1 MARRVSDLFII
12 GAGGHGKVV
21 AETAEATG
29 DWESILFLDDDFLR
43 LNGSMRWPVANPDEF
58 SDKLKDA
65 SAVIAIGNSGKRLA
79 LLDEVSAA
87 GCMLPVLRHP
97 AAWISPSAVFEEGAV
112 VFAGAVIQAETRLG
126 RGVIINTLAG
136 VDHDCVLGDGVHIC
150 PGAHLAGNVTV
161 GEKSWLGIGCSIKQ
175 GIRVGRNVTI
185 GAGAVVI
192 NDVADSLTVVGCPAR
207 PVGADE

>member
-1 MARRVSDLFII
+1 MTELFIF

-29 DWESILFLDDDFLR
+29 GWESIRFLDDDFLR
-43 LNGSMRWPVANPDEF
+43 LNGSLHWPVANPDEF
-58 SDKLKDA
+58 SDKLRGA

-87 GCMLPVLRHP
+87 GGMLPVLLHP
-97 AAWISPSAVFEEGAV
+97 VAWVSPSAVFEEGTV
-112 VFAGAVIQAETRLG
+112 VFAGAVIQAEARLG
-126 RGVIINTLAG
+126 RGVIVNTLAG

-161 GEKSWLGIGCSIKQ
+161 GERSWLGIGCSIKQ
-175 GIRVGRNVTI
+175 GIRIGRDVTI

-192 NDVADSLTVVGCPAR
+192 NDVADGLTVVGCPAR